1 MSFFSKIFK
10 KEPKL
15 PPISFSAFGTD
26 IHSHLIPGIDDGAAD
41 MEASI
46 EMIKKFKELG
56 FKKIITTPHTMSDFY
71 KNTPEII
78 LEKLEEVRTELKN
91 QHIDIKINAA
101 SEYNL
106 DDGLAKLIDNKQV
119 LTMGDSYVLF
129 ELPFMSEPPNFQE
142 IVFQFQTNGF
152 KPILAHP
159 ERYTFWYDNFEIY
172 DELRAK
178 GILLQLNLLSLTGH
192 YSPQTKKIA
201 EKMVEANLIDAIGT
215 DCHRIEHLQLLE
227 KFATNKYFHQ
237 LANQENLFNKK
248 V

>member
-1 MSFFSKIFK
+1 MSFLKNIFK

-15 PPISFSAFGTD
+15 PPLSMSDFGTD

-46 EMIKKFKELG
+46 SMIKKFHELG
-56 FKKIITTPHTMSDFY
+56 FKKIITTPHTMCDYY

-78 LEKLEEVRTELKN
+78 LGGLEDVRKELKA
-91 QHIDIKINAA
+91 QSIDIEINAA

-106 DDGLAKLIDNKQV
+106 DDGLSKLITDKQV
-119 LTMGDSYVLF
+119 LTMGDNYVLF

-142 IVFQFQTNGF
+142 IVFQFQTSGY

-159 ERYTFWYDNFEIY
+159 ERYSYWYDDFEKY

-192 YSPQTKKIA
+192 YSPQTKKVA
-201 EKMVEANLIDAIGT
+201 EKMVEANLIDAVGT
-215 DCHRIEHLQLLE
+215 DCHRIEHLQILE
-227 KFATNKYFHQ
+227 NHLTNKYFHQ
-237 LANQENLFNKK
+237 LANQTNLLNKK
-248 V
+248 I

>member
-1 MSFFSKIFK
+1 MSFLKNIFK

-15 PPISFSAFGTD
+15 PPINFSDFGAD
-26 IHSHLIPGIDDGAAD
+26 IHSHLIPGIDDGAANI
-41 MEASI
+41 EASI
-46 EMIKKFKELG
+46 TMIKKFATLG
-56 FKKIITTPHTMSDFY
+56 FNKIITTPHTMCDYY

-78 LEKLEEVRTELKN
+78 LSGLEDVRKALKAQN
-91 QHIDIKINAA
+91 IDIEINAA

-106 DDGLAKLIDNKQV
+106 DDGLSKLIDDKQV
-119 LTMGDSYVLF
+119 LTMGDNYVLF

-142 IVFQFQTNGF
+142 IVFQFQTNGY

-159 ERYTFWYDNFEIY
+159 ERYSYWYDDFEIY

-192 YSPQTKKIA
+192 YSPQTKKVA
-201 EKMVEANLIDAIGT
+201 EKMVEANLIDAVGT
-215 DCHRIEHLQLLE
+215 DCHRIEHLYLLE

>member
-1 MSFFSKIFK
+1 MILF
-10 KEPKL
+10 
-15 PPISFSAFGTD
+15 D
-26 IHSHLIPGIDDGAAD
+26 IV
-41 MEASI
+41 
-46 EMIKKFKELG
+46 MIRKFKELG

-215 DCHRIEHLQLLE
+215 DCHRIEHLYLLE

>member
-215 DCHRIEHLQLLE
+215 DCHRIEHLYLLE

>member
-1 MSFFSKIFK
+1 MSFLKNIFK

-56 FKKIITTPHTMSDFY
+56 FKKIITTPHTMCDYY
-71 KNTPEII
+71 KNTPETI
-78 LEKLEEVRTELKN
+78 LGGIEDVRKELKAQN
-91 QHIDIKINAA
+91 IDIEIHAA

-106 DDGLAKLIDNKQV
+106 DDGLSKLIDDKQV
-119 LTMGDSYVLF
+119 LTIGDNYVLF

-142 IVFQFQTNGF
+142 IVFQFQTNGY

-159 ERYTFWYDNFEIY
+159 ERYTFWYDDFDKY

-192 YSPQTKKIA
+192 YSPQTKKVA

-215 DCHRIEHLQLLE
+215 DCHRIEHLYLLE